1 MATSG
6 TTAFNPDLVEIIEEA
21 YERCGLEF
29 RAGYDWVTARRS
41 INLLTIELSNRNVN
55 LWTVESGTL
64 SIVAGTATYTLP
76 TDTLDLLAASLRTNS
91 GNATTQSDIELG
103 RIGWDDYA
111 NLPNKLQTGMPV
123 QFFVARG
130 TAGPTVTL
138 WMVPDAAQTYTLYYT
153 RLRRIQDAGSTPTL
167 TVDIPY
173 RYVPAVI
180 SGLAFM
186 ISQKRPEARML
197 SGELKA
203 AFEEQLQFAVEAD
216 RERVDTYILPSIQAV
231 I

>member
-6 TTAFNPDLVEIIEEA
+6 TTTFNPDLVELIEEA

-41 INLLTIELSNRNVN
+41 INLLTIELSNRGVN
-55 LWTVESGTL
+55 LWCVESGTVAL
-64 SIVAGTATYTLP
+64 VAGTATYALP
-76 TDTLDLLAASLRTNS
+76 TDTLDLLTGALRTDS
-91 GNATTQSDIELG
+91 GSATSQSDTEMS

-111 NLPNKLQTGMPV
+111 NLPNKLQSGRPV
-123 QFFVARG
+123 QYTVSRATG
-130 TAGPTVTL
+130 GPSVIF
-138 WMVPDAAQTYTLYYT
+138 WMVPDSAQTYTFYYT

-173 RYVPAVI
+173 RYVPAII

-186 ISQKRPEARML
+186 ISQKRQEARVF
-197 SGELKA
+197 SPELKA
-203 AFEEQLQFAVEAD
+203 AFEEQLALAQMAD
-216 RERVDTYILPSIQAV
+216 RERVDTYILPSAQAV